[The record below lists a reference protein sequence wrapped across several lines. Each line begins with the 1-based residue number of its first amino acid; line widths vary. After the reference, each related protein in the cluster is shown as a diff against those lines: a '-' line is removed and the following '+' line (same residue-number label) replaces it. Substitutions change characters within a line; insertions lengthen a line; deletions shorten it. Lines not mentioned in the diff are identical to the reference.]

1 MGAMGVP
8 PVAGARRERK
18 VVTVLFADLVG
29 FTARA
34 EQMDPEDVAAEL
46 GRYQAHV
53 SEVLARY
60 DGTLEKFIGDAA
72 MAVLGAP
79 IAHEDD
85 PERAV
90 RAALAIR
97 DWARE
102 QDDKVRI
109 GVNTGEALVTV
120 DARADAGQT
129 LVAGDVVNTAA
140 RLQAAAPV
148 NGVLVGETTQRA
160 TAAAIQYREAEPV
173 EAKGKAQPVAAWV
186 ALEARSR
193 LGVELE
199 REPLTALVGR
209 ERELGLLR
217 GAFERAREERE
228 PQLVTLVGV
237 PGIGKSRLV
246 YELFESAEA
255 DSELITW
262 RQGRCLSY
270 GDGVTFWALGEIVKA
285 HLGILES
292 DPREEVERKLREV
305 VRDPRL
311 EPHLR
316 PLVGV
321 GTAELGGSDRRSEAF
336 AAWREFFEALAEDGP
351 LVLAIED
358 VHWGDD
364 DLLDFVDHLVD
375 WARGVPIL
383 VVATARPELLERR
396 PAWGGGKSN
405 ALTISLSPLSEDET
419 ARLIGAVVDQP
430 VMPAETQSELLA
442 RAGGNPLYA
451 EQYARILLERGE
463 LADLPET
470 VQGIVAARLDLLEP
484 EQKALLQDAAVLGR
498 TFWTGGLATVAALDR
513 EAVEDRLHGLERRA
527 FVRRERRTTV
537 AEETQF
543 AFLHVLV
550 RDVAYGQLPR
560 AERAGRHRRTA
571 EWIESLGRPEDHAE
585 MLAHHYLSALELTR
599 ASGVEDEAL
608 VARAGIAVRD
618 AGDRALALN
627 AFPAVVRFYTQAL
640 ELSRADDPER
650 PEFLF
655 RLGRAL
661 HQTMDPQADEVLENA
676 VSELVA
682 AGHAERAAEAR
693 TFLSELWWSR
703 GQGVLALEQIERA
716 LGLVGDGDSEARVRV
731 LARLSRRQMLADE
744 NEEAIS
750 TGREALAIAERLG
763 LDELRA
769 DLLNSIGPAR
779 VQIGDAGGMADLE
792 TSVEIAVALDSPIA
806 AVSYN
811 NLGAVYLYSGD
822 VRRDQQLREESMR
835 VGERFGDSRTLRFG
849 RAVLLEHSYYGGRWE
864 ETMRGADA
872 FLAECEA
879 GAPHYLEPTAR
890 LVRALISLACD
901 DRETASRE
909 TLHAERISRESNDP
923 QMVTPSLAVRLRME
937 LEAGSLDQAGA
948 IAAELLEQPRRVEW
962 MPPGTE
968 LAWAAQSLGIEDA
981 ARQWIKTIA
990 TESKWNDAALLILDG
1005 EFGRAADVF
1014 AEIGS
1019 LPDAARALLGAG
1031 DPESLGKALDFFRSV
1046 GATRYVR
1053 EAESL
1058 LTASA

>member
-97 DWARE
+97 DRARE

>member
-1 MGAMGVP
+1 
-8 PVAGARRERK
+8 
-18 VVTVLFADLVG
+18 
-29 FTARA
+29 
-34 EQMDPEDVAAEL
+34 
-46 GRYQAHV
+46 
-53 SEVLARY
+53 
-60 DGTLEKFIGDAA
+60 
-72 MAVLGAP
+72 
-79 IAHEDD
+79 
-85 PERAV
+85 
-90 RAALAIR
+90 
-97 DWARE
+97 
-102 QDDKVRI
+102 
-109 GVNTGEALVTV
+109 
-120 DARADAGQT
+120 
-129 LVAGDVVNTAA
+129 
-140 RLQAAAPV
+140 
-148 NGVLVGETTQRA
+148 
-160 TAAAIQYREAEPV
+160 V

-199 REPLTALVGR
+199 PAPLTALVGR
-209 ERELGLLR
+209 ERELSLLR

-255 DSELITW
+255 DPELITW

-316 PLVGV
+316 PLVGL

-336 AAWREFFEALAEDGP
+336 AAWREFFEALAEDAP

-513 EAVEDRLHGLERRA
+513 GAVEDRLHGLERRA

-703 GQGVLALEQIERA
+703 GQGGLALEQIERA

-779 VQIGDAGGMADLE
+779 VQIGDAGGIADLE

-890 LVRALISLACD
+890 LVRALISLARD

-948 IAAELLEQPRRVEW
+948 IAAELLDQPRRVEW

-968 LAWAAQSLGIEDA
+968 LAWAAPSLGIEDA
-981 ARQWIKTIA
+981 ARQWIKTTA

-1031 DPESLGKALDFFRSV
+1031 DPESIGKALDFFRSV